1 MIDYHKIS
9 DAIDCYAV
17 HGYVYRDV
25 PWLLDK
31 QSVQLAAPE
40 GVRQFETFMG
50 CLPASG
56 EQSFYHQMTLGLL
69 AKGRWQTVTPCFR
82 DEPVTNNL
90 TRTHFLKLELIDV
103 DPDDVDWSLDIMVDT
118 AYKLMYRLGVET
130 TRMVQPDG
138 SIDLVSLDGV
148 ELGSYGVRHIDGYSW
163 VYGTGLAEPRF
174 SRVCE
179 VDGL

>member
-1 MIDYHKIS
+1 MIDYAKIA
-9 DAIDCYAV
+9 DGVAQYRE

-40 GVRQFETFMG
+40 GARQFETFMG

-56 EQSFYHQMTLGLL
+56 EQSFYHQMVLGLL
-69 AKGRWQTVTPCFR
+69 AKGRRQTVTPCFR
-82 DEPVTNNL
+82 DEPITNNL

-103 DPDDVDWSLDIMVDT
+103 DPDDVDVSLNAMVDA
-118 AYKLMYRLGVET
+118 AYKLMYRLGIET
-130 TRMVQPDG
+130 RRVPQSDG

-148 ELGSYGVRHIDGYSW
+148 ELGSYGVRHSDGYSW